1 MHHAYQ
7 VIFFYKVFT
16 QTLMIH
22 KTVGEGRAQFLFLY
36 PTSNRSQKFKTFFCY
51 FACEMATSIFS
62 IYHTATRSDLP
73 SCYCIN
79 TWVNDDGML
88 IFLLAWWFDSRFSIK
103 AIWHRKRWIW
113 TYIALLSAKNN
124 DEYLCSQKQALY
136 ML

>member
-16 QTLMIH
+16 QTQNCW
-22 KTVGEGRAQFLFLY
+22 GREGTIFIPLSHFQPL
-36 PTSNRSQKFKTFFCY
+36 TKIQTFFCY